1 MELRLFPTPR
11 MSRIGNMKSATNLQ
25 PGDKALT
32 EYNGRGTD
40 IVTITNRKE
49 GISQSNV
56 MFRVSPSLRNCGPHD
71 WIDAAW
77 FRPVGEQ

>member
-1 MELRLFPTPR
+1 
-11 MSRIGNMKSATNLQ
+11 MKSATNLQ

-40 IVTITNRKE
+40 TVTITHRKE
-49 GISQSNV
+49 GVSQSNV
-56 MFRVSPSLRNCGPHD
+56 MLRVSPALHNCGPHD

-77 FRPVGEQ
+77 FRPVGGQ